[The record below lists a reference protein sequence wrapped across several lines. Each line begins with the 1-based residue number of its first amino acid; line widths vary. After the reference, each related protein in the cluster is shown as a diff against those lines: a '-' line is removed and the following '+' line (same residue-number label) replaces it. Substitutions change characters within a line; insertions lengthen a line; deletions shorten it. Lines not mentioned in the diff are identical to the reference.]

1 LLSLCR
7 GKTVTYFW
15 VTTALVLPLRFAK
28 IFSLFVMTKI
38 AIEAKSVMDKSCRCT
53 QERRKR
59 LEKILHQKFPV
70 CSNIEE
76 LLFLCLDENSVSTS
90 PLRIIFL
97 NFKRE

>member
-1 LLSLCR
+1 MSICQDKN
-7 GKTVTYFW
+7 G
-15 VTTALVLPLRFAK
+15 
-28 IFSLFVMTKI
+28 KI
-38 AIEAKSVMDKSCRCT
+38 AIGAKSVMDKSCRCT

-90 PLRIIFL
+90 PLRTVQGIIFL
-97 NFKRE
+97 NFEGE